1 MKCFLRAPKLPVL
14 IDSGTRLYLISG
26 DPKTDIDLQKETFK
40 NESSC
45 LAIDVTSEGFA
56 YSQEMDVIS
65 PLTLQKQNTKKA
77 LIELYNSRRPVG
89 VPEYK
94 GKSLSNKRF
103 DKLFAEIASLV
114 REQY

>member
-1 MKCFLRAPKLPVL
+1 MEFFLRAPKFPVL

-26 DPKTDIDLQKETFK
+26 NTETDSDLQKETFEDK
-40 NESSC
+40 SSS

-77 LIELYNSRRPVG
+77 FIELYNSRRPVG

-94 GKSLSNKRF
+94 GTSLSNKRF

-114 REQY
+114 REQH